1 MSIEDIDKKNE
12 SQGAIQ
18 LTEQQLDQ
26 ALSHPPLNPVI
37 GGGKK
42 KAKALPPP
50 TIPSTAAPTY
60 KDLNDAALA
69 SL

>member
-42 KAKALPPP
+42 KAKALPLYHLMPP
-50 TIPSTAAPTY
+50 PLIRT
-60 KDLNDAALA
+60 
-69 SL
+69 